1 MLTATV
7 VLALAGGSFIFL
19 AFLIAG
25 FFAVVFGYYTITGSG
40 INMHPSDGRG
50 EAPGAGGPS
59 EASGFGRSTGDTRE
73 DHNVGDTFSNRGTG

>member
-19 AFLIAG
+19 AFLVVG
-25 FFAVVFGYYTITGSG
+25 FFAVVFGYYTIAGSG

-50 EAPGAGGPS
+50 EAPGARGPS
-59 EASGFGRSTGDTRE
+59 EASGFGRSTGDTRP
-73 DHNVGDTFSNRGTG
+73 DHSVGDTFSTRGTG